1 MYVLY
6 LHRIM
11 NPLLGVAAVTSLL
24 VYAFTQKGPGNLVEC
39 TSTLDGR
46 AYRVQDL
53 ADKQDA
59 ANRLSEIRTG
69 LDKILHEYRQPEYF
83 HDEPTQL
90 LVQRLKIDNLMEND
104 VASQYTSY
112 SENKGERIVLCLR
125 DKTTAPYPL
134 VDVNTVMFVTLHEM
148 AHLMT
153 VSSGHTQEFWTNFRR
168 LLQDAMK
175 AGVYTQV
182 NYSRSPVEY
191 CGMMITDSPL

>member
-53 ADKQDA
+53 PDKQDA

>member
-53 ADKQDA
+53 PDKQDA

-90 LVQRLKIDNLMEND
+90 LVQRLKIDHLMEND

-125 DKTTAPYPL
+125 DKTAEPYQL
-134 VDVNTVMFVTLHEM
+134 IDINTIMFVTLHEM

>member
-1 MYVLY
+1 
-6 LHRIM
+6 M
-11 NPLLGVAAVTSLL
+11 NPLLGVAAVTSLM
-24 VYAFTQKGPGNLVEC
+24 VYALTQKGPGNLVEC
-39 TSTLDGR
+39 TSTIDGR
-46 AYRVQDL
+46 SYRVQDL
-53 ADKQDA
+53 PDKQDA
-59 ANRLSEIRTG
+59 ANRLSQVRIG

-90 LVQRLKIDNLMEND
+90 LVQRLKIDHLMEND
-104 VASQYTSY
+104 ITSQYTSY

-125 DKTTAPYPL
+125 DKTAEPYPL
-134 VDVNTVMFVTLHEM
+134 IDINTIMFVTLHEM

-182 NYSRSPVEY
+182 NYSRTPVEY

>member
-1 MYVLY
+1 
-6 LHRIM
+6 M
-11 NPLLGVAAVTSLL
+11 NPLLGVAAVTSLF
-24 VYAFTQKGPGNLVEC
+24 VYALTQKGPGNLVEC

-46 AYRVQDL
+46 SYRVQDL
-53 ADKQDA
+53 PDKQDA
-59 ANRLSEIRTG
+59 ANRLSQVRIG

-90 LVQRLKIDNLMEND
+90 LVQRLKIDHLMEND
-104 VASQYTSY
+104 IASQYTSY

-125 DKTTAPYPL
+125 DKAAEPYPL
-134 VDVNTVMFVTLHEM
+134 IDINTIMFVTLHEM

-182 NYSRSPVEY
+182 NYSRTPVEY

>member
-1 MYVLY
+1 
-6 LHRIM
+6 M
-11 NPLLGVAAVTSLL
+11 NPLLGVAAVTSLF
-24 VYAFTQKGPGNLVEC
+24 VYALTQKGPGNLVEC
-39 TSTLDGR
+39 TSTIDGR
-46 AYRVQDL
+46 SYRVQDL
-53 ADKQDA
+53 PDKQDA
-59 ANRLSEIRTG
+59 ANRLSQVRIG

-90 LVQRLKIDNLMEND
+90 LVQRLKIDHLMEND
-104 VASQYTSY
+104 IASQYTSY

-125 DKTTAPYPL
+125 DKTAEPYPL
-134 VDVNTVMFVTLHEM
+134 IDINTIMFVTLHEM

-182 NYSRSPVEY
+182 NYSRTPVEY

>member
-1 MYVLY
+1 
-6 LHRIM
+6 M
-11 NPLLGVAAVTSLL
+11 NPLLGVAAVTSLF
-24 VYAFTQKGPGNLVEC
+24 VYALTQKGPGNLVEC

-46 AYRVQDL
+46 SYRVQDL
-53 ADKQDA
+53 PDKQDA
-59 ANRLSEIRTG
+59 ANRLSQVRIG

-90 LVQRLKIDNLMEND
+90 LVQRLKIDHLMEND
-104 VASQYTSY
+104 IASQYTSY

-125 DKTTAPYPL
+125 DKAAEPYPL
-134 VDVNTVMFVTLHEM
+134 IDINTIMFVTLHEM

>member
-1 MYVLY
+1 
-6 LHRIM
+6 M
-11 NPLLGVAAVTSLL
+11 NPLLGVAAVTSLI

-53 ADKQDA
+53 PDKQDA

-69 LDKILHEYRQPEYF
+69 LEKILHEYRQPEYF

-90 LVQRLKIDNLMEND
+90 LVQRLKIDHLMEND

-125 DKTTAPYPL
+125 DKTAAPYQL
-134 VDVNTVMFVTLHEM
+134 VDVNTIMFVTLHEM

>member
-1 MYVLY
+1 M
-6 LHRIM
+6 
-11 NPLLGVAAVTSLL
+11 
-24 VYAFTQKGPGNLVEC
+24 VYALTQKGPGNLVEC

-46 AYRVQDL
+46 SYRVQDL
-53 ADKQDA
+53 PDKQDA
-59 ANRLSEIRTG
+59 ANRLSQVRTG

-90 LVQRLKIDNLMEND
+90 LVQRLKIDHLMEND
-104 VASQYTSY
+104 ITSQYTSY

-125 DKTTAPYPL
+125 DKTAEPYPL
-134 VDVNTVMFVTLHEM
+134 IDINTIMFVTLHEM

-182 NYSRSPVEY
+182 NYSRTPVEY

>member
-1 MYVLY
+1 
-6 LHRIM
+6 M
-11 NPLLGVAAVTSLL
+11 NPLLGVAAVTSLF
-24 VYAFTQKGPGNLVEC
+24 VYALTQKGPGNLVEC
-39 TSTLDGR
+39 TSTIDGR
-46 AYRVQDL
+46 SYRVQDL
-53 ADKQDA
+53 PDKQDA
-59 ANRLSEIRTG
+59 ANRLSQVRTG

-90 LVQRLKIDNLMEND
+90 LVQRLKIDHLMEND
-104 VASQYTSY
+104 ITSQYTSY

-125 DKTTAPYPL
+125 DKTAEPYPL
-134 VDVNTVMFVTLHEM
+134 IDINTIMFVTLHEM

-182 NYSRSPVEY
+182 NYSRTPVEY

>member
-1 MYVLY
+1 
-6 LHRIM
+6 M
-11 NPLLGVAAVTSLL
+11 NPLLGVAAVTSLM
-24 VYAFTQKGPGNLVEC
+24 VYALTQKGPGNLVEC

-46 AYRVQDL
+46 SYRVQDL
-53 ADKQDA
+53 PDKQDA
-59 ANRLSEIRTG
+59 ANRLSQVRIG

-90 LVQRLKIDNLMEND
+90 LVQRLKIDHLMEND
-104 VASQYTSY
+104 IASQYTSY

-125 DKTTAPYPL
+125 DKTAEPYPL
-134 VDVNTVMFVTLHEM
+134 IDINTIMFVTLHEM

-182 NYSRSPVEY
+182 NYSRTPVEY

>member
-1 MYVLY
+1 
-6 LHRIM
+6 M
-11 NPLLGVAAVTSLL
+11 NPLLGVAAVTSLF
-24 VYAFTQKGPGNLVEC
+24 VYALTQKGPGNLVEC

-46 AYRVQDL
+46 SYRVQDL
-53 ADKQDA
+53 PDKQDA
-59 ANRLSEIRTG
+59 ANRLSQVRIG

-90 LVQRLKIDNLMEND
+90 LVQRLKIDHLMEND
-104 VASQYTSY
+104 IASQYTSY

-125 DKTTAPYPL
+125 DKTAEPYPL
-134 VDVNTVMFVTLHEM
+134 IDINTIMFVTLHEM

-182 NYSRSPVEY
+182 NYSRTPVEY

>member
-1 MYVLY
+1 
-6 LHRIM
+6 M
-11 NPLLGVAAVTSLL
+11 NPLLGVAAVTSLI

-53 ADKQDA
+53 PDKQDA

-69 LDKILHEYRQPEYF
+69 LEKILHEYRQPEYF

-90 LVQRLKIDNLMEND
+90 LVQRLKIDHLMEND

-125 DKTTAPYPL
+125 DKAAAPYPL
-134 VDVNTVMFVTLHEM
+134 VDVNTIMFVTLHEM

>member
-1 MYVLY
+1 
-6 LHRIM
+6 M
-11 NPLLGVAAVTSLL
+11 NPLLGVAAVTSLM
-24 VYAFTQKGPGNLVEC
+24 VYALTQKGPGNLVEC

-46 AYRVQDL
+46 SYRVQDL
-53 ADKQDA
+53 PDKQDA
-59 ANRLSEIRTG
+59 ANRLSQVRTG

-90 LVQRLKIDNLMEND
+90 LVQRLKIDHLMEND
-104 VASQYTSY
+104 IASQYTSY

-125 DKTTAPYPL
+125 DKTAEPYPL
-134 VDVNTVMFVTLHEM
+134 IDINTIMFVTLHEM

>member
-1 MYVLY
+1 
-6 LHRIM
+6 M
-11 NPLLGVAAVTSLL
+11 NPLLGVAAVTSLM
-24 VYAFTQKGPGNLVEC
+24 VYALTQKGPGNLVEC

-46 AYRVQDL
+46 SYRVQDL
-53 ADKQDA
+53 PDKQDA
-59 ANRLSEIRTG
+59 ANRLSQVRTG

-90 LVQRLKIDNLMEND
+90 LVQRLKIDHLMEND
-104 VASQYTSY
+104 IASQYTSY

-125 DKTTAPYPL
+125 DKAAEPYPL
-134 VDVNTVMFVTLHEM
+134 IDINTIMFVTLHEM

-182 NYSRSPVEY
+182 NYSRTPVEY

>member
-1 MYVLY
+1 
-6 LHRIM
+6 M
-11 NPLLGVAAVTSLL
+11 NPLLGVAAVTSLM
-24 VYAFTQKGPGNLVEC
+24 VYALTQKGPGNLVEC

-46 AYRVQDL
+46 SYRVQDL
-53 ADKQDA
+53 PDKQDA
-59 ANRLSEIRTG
+59 ANRLSQVRIG

-90 LVQRLKIDNLMEND
+90 LVQRLKIDHLMEND
-104 VASQYTSY
+104 ITSQYTSY

-125 DKTTAPYPL
+125 DKTAEPYPL
-134 VDVNTVMFVTLHEM
+134 IDINTIMFVTLHEM

-182 NYSRSPVEY
+182 NYSRTPVEY

>member
-1 MYVLY
+1 
-6 LHRIM
+6 M

-53 ADKQDA
+53 PDKQDA

>member
-1 MYVLY
+1 
-6 LHRIM
+6 M
-11 NPLLGVAAVTSLL
+11 NPLLGVAAVTSLF
-24 VYAFTQKGPGNLVEC
+24 VYALTQKGPGNLVEC

-53 ADKQDA
+53 PDKQDA
-59 ANRLSEIRTG
+59 ANRLSQVRTG

-90 LVQRLKIDNLMEND
+90 LVERLKIDHLMEND
-104 VASQYTSY
+104 IASQYTSY

-125 DKTTAPYPL
+125 DKTAEPYQL
-134 VDVNTVMFVTLHEM
+134 IDINTIMFVTLHEM

-182 NYSRSPVEY
+182 NYSRTPVEY

>member
-1 MYVLY
+1 
-6 LHRIM
+6 M
-11 NPLLGVAAVTSLL
+11 NPLLGVAAVTSLM
-24 VYAFTQKGPGNLVEC
+24 VYALTQKGPGNLVEC
-39 TSTLDGR
+39 TSTIDGR
-46 AYRVQDL
+46 SYRVQDL
-53 ADKQDA
+53 PDKQDA
-59 ANRLSEIRTG
+59 ANRLSQVRIG

-90 LVQRLKIDNLMEND
+90 LVQRLKIDHLMEND
-104 VASQYTSY
+104 IASQYTSY

-125 DKTTAPYPL
+125 DKTAEPYPL
-134 VDVNTVMFVTLHEM
+134 IDINTIMFVTLHEM

-182 NYSRSPVEY
+182 NYSRTPVEY

>member
-1 MYVLY
+1 
-6 LHRIM
+6 M
-11 NPLLGVAAVTSLL
+11 NPLLGVAAVTSLV

-53 ADKQDA
+53 PDKQDA

-90 LVQRLKIDNLMEND
+90 LVQRLKIDHLMEND
-104 VASQYTSY
+104 VSSSYTSY

-134 VDVNTVMFVTLHEM
+134 VDANTIMFVTLHEM

>member
-53 ADKQDA
+53 PDKQDA

-90 LVQRLKIDNLMEND
+90 LVQRLKIDHLMEND
-104 VASQYTSY
+104 AASQYTSY

-125 DKTTAPYPL
+125 DKTAEPYPL
-134 VDVNTVMFVTLHEM
+134 IDINTIMFVTLHEM

>member
-53 ADKQDA
+53 PDKQDA

-191 CGMMITDSPL
+191 WGMMSTDSPL

>member
-1 MYVLY
+1 
-6 LHRIM
+6 M
-11 NPLLGVAAVTSLL
+11 NPLLGVAAVTSLM
-24 VYAFTQKGPGNLVEC
+24 VYALTQKGPGNLVEC

-46 AYRVQDL
+46 SYRVQDL
-53 ADKQDA
+53 PDKQDA
-59 ANRLSEIRTG
+59 ANRLSQVRTG

-90 LVQRLKIDNLMEND
+90 LVQRLKIDHLMEND
-104 VASQYTSY
+104 IASQYTSY

-125 DKTTAPYPL
+125 DKTAEPYPL
-134 VDVNTVMFVTLHEM
+134 IDINTIMFVTLHEM

-182 NYSRSPVEY
+182 NYSRTPVEY

>member
-53 ADKQDA
+53 PDKQDA

-90 LVQRLKIDNLMEND
+90 LVQRLKIDHLMEND

-125 DKTTAPYPL
+125 DKTAEPYPL
-134 VDVNTVMFVTLHEM
+134 IDINTIMFVTLHEM